1 MIWAFATTSSMADV
15 DAAELLP
22 VDVMSAAEPAASVA
36 PPTISCRLEMDFPSF
51 PAKTML
57 TPLPTDDGDD
67 CYAS

>member
-51 PAKTML
+51 P
-57 TPLPTDDGDD
+57 G
-67 CYAS
+67 